1 MRFKV
6 SLLQPN
12 NSLILPNNHY
22 VTNFYYNVPQDHY
35 YSHKLS
41 TFLFHLI
48 ATNSFFQNIEKA
60 KTSFNFTPI
69 IPLPTTEYDTI
80 FTCMKNFQ
88 DVLQQRHLNYGPFWC
103 DEGVYR
109 TAKELKPLNPSL
121 FANIFIGLGGF
132 HTEKNLNI
140 LLWQLP
146 PRAWNWKCV
155 CWEWNIWSR
164 SCSVSFV
171 WRALSTWQKRY
182 DDLDEAL
189 QKLQF
194 QNYLHSNPDYLQD
207 SQYTEALQIM
217 FTSTTPN
224 ESAKWKYHEVT
235 MKDLI
240 DTIGDFNSVSCQKK
254 QSVQVLVCFS

>member
-103 DEGVYR
+103 YEGVYR
-109 TAKELKPLNPSL
+109 TAKELKLLNPSL

-132 HTEKNLNI
+132 HTEKI
-140 LLWQLP
+140 L
-146 PRAWNWKCV
+146 
-155 CWEWNIWSR
+155 I
-164 SCSVSFV
+164 SCCGS
-171 WRALSTWQKRY
+171 
-182 DDLDEAL
+182 
-189 QKLQF
+189 
-194 QNYLHSNPDYLQD
+194 YLQECGIG
-207 SQYTEALQIM
+207 SVFAE
-217 FTSTTPN
+217 N
-224 ESAKWKYHEVT
+224 EIFGPEV
-235 MKDLI
+235 
-240 DTIGDFNSVSCQKK
+240 V
-254 QSVQVLVCFS
+254 QSVLSGGH